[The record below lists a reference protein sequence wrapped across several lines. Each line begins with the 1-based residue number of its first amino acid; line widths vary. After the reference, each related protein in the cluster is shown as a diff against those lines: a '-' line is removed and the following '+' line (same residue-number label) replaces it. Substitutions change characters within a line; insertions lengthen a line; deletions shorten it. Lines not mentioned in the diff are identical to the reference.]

1 MIKSDFL
8 MNRQSVLGEQSS
20 CAIVHELFIQQ
31 HFAD

>member
-20 CAIVHELFIQQ
+20 CAIVQELFIQQ
-31 HFAD
+31 RCAG